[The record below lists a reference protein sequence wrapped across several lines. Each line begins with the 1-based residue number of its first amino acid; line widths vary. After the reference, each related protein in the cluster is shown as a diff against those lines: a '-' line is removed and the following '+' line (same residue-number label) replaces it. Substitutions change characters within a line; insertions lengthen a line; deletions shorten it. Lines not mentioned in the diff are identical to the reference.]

1 MFEQSNQRVTY
12 HAVAIT
18 VGSRVT
24 NHTLLL
30 VNPNAWITQHRVL
43 IDQPSHVTFH
53 QIQLGLSS
61 RVTQHKIAIRL
72 PSRVTR
78 HEVAINRNEL
88 PPVYIIP
95 RPSVFN
101 INDTVFVIPSIEI
114 YYDNNTQFEI
124 LEVRVPFGASWIIG
138 AFSGT
143 PLPRSY
149 DNERLLSVVNA
160 SNRIPLRV
168 GRHDVY
174 MKYRYLNQE
183 TLLMVEKYVYV
194 PIYVVSNQLKRI
206 DHIFDKQFIRSST
219 QDRTIR
225 DEYRLTISFCEEG
238 EGVYDAIEY
247 ADENGYPLQVLD
259 VLPSEEFVTQRA
271 FQENTASYP
280 SWTLQLNN
288 RFPKEKVFEREI
300 NQQIEPNKLI
310 PQHFYVATIMN
321 LRTGEV
327 VCFGNLQITGENT
340 RFQARLP
347 KVTARYKGIGGSWT
361 TFDHFQG
368 GLTITVAHPAS
379 LLRGIPMVDQESKRI
394 SYTADGSTGKGFL
407 DYLFTT
413 LRLSI
418 LTTVNGVLQ
427 PTRLASRRVYHF
439 FELCELFSRYLNE
452 NSLLAKFGFLAPKAE
467 SAYFAGLDQIGF
479 VRYREAVEEV
489 QDWLGGTQP
498 KRVLYQEHIDRLEG
512 AIDVTTFIFSRHY
525 GNPEEETP
533 EGIGRRSYSVEVTR
547 GLRDKEGF
555 FTGESENG
563 AEYPYWW
570 GRYESANDLKRFFEE
585 TLRLICDFE
594 VVQNADGSYSVQ
606 ALWHSLYHD
615 GKYYRF
621 KRPTTPSFVEAP
633 FPFKIR
639 RESVDSSGFGIIYAV
654 TTTPS
659 SNDTGYAM
667 GLRVG
672 QRVRVGGQIMYVSG
686 VLSSSNGLRVSL
698 VQQHLVEPNVPPQP
712 LPPLLTELTLEV
724 EVGFVREFK
733 FERKLVLKSNELSVT
748 TNLYSNNGH
757 LLNKED
763 VGYKPESRK
772 AIRVLSKELFGAG
785 NTQRIDGTRDFQDD
799 FQKKILFQTEY
810 FNEVRASYQSRLE
823 SITADVQVATRR
835 WEKRFLLEYQPNAD
849 RDIYTPRN
857 RILIETSYGYGYPV
871 AFYTNCNGEMVFHKF
886 FAEAYQ
892 AHVIAM
898 NVAAGRSVLD
908 SPAIISLPNKETI
921 NSTWIVETDLLS
933 LNGETERLFFVDG
946 VIDRIRG
953 FIGGNMIKMPPNFL
967 PVSVFTQVPMI
978 LKSILANT
986 QDNTLRNV
994 RRDGF
999 MLGRSNSSFGGNP
1012 KFSSLAYSASG
1023 TLPIFDVQN
1032 RNFKYVSIYQVR
1044 NGKREYLKSHR
1055 YDCGIYGNEVG
1066 FNELFKDIEI
1076 PSSFSYFQPFDM
1088 YFTLRDAL
1096 LLHETPTGR
1105 WHVELRRENGEKFVG
1120 FFDVA
1125 NGVYVARKRSGIA
1138 IRQLTLSDLQ
1148 TLPGRP
1154 TIPNTYNLPDEV
1166 VFQAAFK
1173 ATGSFVLAIIRGIRL
1188 SRFTVEIRIEP
1199 NGVRIRQYDINFSNA
1214 YGYMFDVPEGF
1225 SANKVYDFKFVTR
1238 YNTSGEE
1245 MFIEINGKRYTEKRN
1260 FSVAIDPPF
1269 ANGFAG
1275 MSGFTSHGF
1284 GLIDDN
1290 VTLFLDYVRLAY
1302 RKGSTLT
1309 TAYDLSF
1316 RNVHGSV
1323 AESPNMSIFSTDISS
1338 AIVNPEVVIQKF
1350 YPSQAILESENK
1362 AAGLPANARGTVPS
1376 GGGWK
1381 WLSRL
1386 VGTQQ
1391 VPFSDPFGECIIIN
1405 RRIFEQ

>member
-1 MFEQSNQRVTY
+1 MLQSNQRVTY

-18 VGSRVT
+18 AGSRVT

-30 VNPNAWITQHRVL
+30 VNPNAWITQHRVV
-43 IDQPSHVTFH
+43 IQQPSRVTLH
-53 QIQLGLSS
+53 QIQIGLSS
-61 RVTQHKIAIRL
+61 RVTQHEIAIRL

-101 INDTVFVIPSIEI
+101 INDTVFVIPAIEI

-124 LEVRVPFGASWIIG
+124 LEVRVPFGARFFIAS
-138 AFSGT
+138 FSGT

-149 DNERLLSVVNA
+149 DNVKLLSLENQ

-168 GRHDVY
+168 GRHDVF

-247 ADENGYPLQVLD
+247 SDENGLPLQVLD

-300 NQQIEPNKLI
+300 NQQVQPNKLI
-310 PQHFYVATIMN
+310 PQHFYVVTVMN
-321 LRTGEV
+321 LRTGEL

-361 TFDHFQG
+361 TFEHFQG

-379 LLRGIPMVDQESKRI
+379 VLRGIPMVDQESKRI
-394 SYTADGSTGKGFL
+394 SYTASGSTGKGFL

-479 VRYREAVEEV
+479 VRYRESVESVE
-489 QDWLGGTQP
+489 DWLGGTQQ

-512 AIDVTTFIFSRHY
+512 AIDVTTFIYSRHY

-570 GRYESANDLKRFFEE
+570 GRYESANDLKRFFEQ

-633 FPFKIR
+633 FKIR
-639 RESVDSSGFGIIYAV
+639 RITPDSNVYSVII
-654 TTTPS
+654 TPS
-659 SNDTGYAM
+659 SNDAGYAM

-672 QRVRVGGQIMYVSG
+672 QRVKVDGQIMYVSS
-686 VLSSSNGLRVSL
+686 VMQNTNGLTVRL
-698 VQQHLVEPNVPPQP
+698 VQQHEVEPNVPPQP
-712 LPPLLTELTLEV
+712 IPQWFTELTLEV

-733 FERKLVLKSNELSVT
+733 FERKLVLKSNELSVA

-757 LLNKED
+757 LLNKAD

-785 NTQRIDGTRDFQDD
+785 NTQRIDGLSDFRDD
-799 FQKKILFQTEY
+799 FQQKILFQTEY

-898 NVAAGRSVLD
+898 NVVVGRSVLD

-953 FIGGNMIKMPPNFL
+953 FISGNMIKMPPNFL
-967 PVSVFTQVPMI
+967 PAPIVTQVPMI
-978 LKSILANT
+978 LKATLANT

-999 MLGRSNSSFGGNP
+999 MLGRSGSVFGGNP
-1012 KFSSLAYSASG
+1012 KFLSLAYSASG
-1023 TLPIFDVQN
+1023 IVPIFDVQN

-1044 NGKREYLKSHR
+1044 NGKKEYLKSHR
-1055 YDCGIYGNEVG
+1055 YDCGIYGTEVG

-1076 PSSFSYFQPFDM
+1076 PSLFSYFQPFDA
-1088 YFTLRDAL
+1088 YSRLRDAL
-1096 LLHETPTGR
+1096 LLHENPTGR

-1138 IRQLTLSDLQ
+1138 IRELTLTDLLNLQ
-1148 TLPGRP
+1148 
-1154 TIPNTYNLPDEV
+1154 PNPPNYPDEV

-1173 ATGSFVLAIIRGIRL
+1173 ATGSFILAVIRGVRDTRWTI
-1188 SRFTVEIRIEP
+1188 EIRIEP
-1199 NGVRIRQYDINFSNA
+1199 NGVLIRVFDSQFQTTPNSF
-1214 YGYMFDVPEGF
+1214 MFDVPEGF
-1225 SANKVYDFKFVTR
+1225 SANKVYDLKFVAR
-1238 YNTSGEE
+1238 YNPFEE
-1245 MFIEINGKRYTEKRN
+1245 IFIVLNGKTYTQKR
-1260 FSVAIDPPF
+1260 FVVR
-1269 ANGFAG
+1269 NGLPG
-1275 MSGFTSHGF
+1275 MPGFNSQGNSHGF

-1290 VTLFLDYVRLAY
+1290 VTLFLDYVRVAY
-1302 RKGSTLT
+1302 RKGSVWT

-1323 AESPNMSIFSTDISS
+1323 AESPNMSLLSTDINSTLNNME
-1338 AIVNPEVVIQKF
+1338 AVIEKF

-1381 WLSRL
+1381 RLSTS
-1386 VGTQQ
+1386 VSGQE
-1391 VPFSDPFGECIIIN
+1391 VPFSDPFGECLVIN
-1405 RRIFEQ
+1405 RRVFEQ